1 MDLFNKFSLKL
12 SNYFKDEEI
21 LSKKTVTVDDTLIY
35 LNSQVILWKYDKTV
49 DDEAY
54 NQVLNHRHKKQYMI
68 YNLLDRKIK
77 FQKDFDT
84 IIDFKTPDLPAY
96 TLEFLLS
103 FSVSA
108 RNWLSLD
115 QYNVLIIH
123 DDISNVLKIVNY
135 SLKSSLF
142 YLVSF
147 HISLNT
153 QCLQ

>member
-1 MDLFNKFSLKL
+1 MDFFNKFSQKL

-21 LSKKTVTVDDTLIY
+21 LSKKIVTIDDTLIY
-35 LNSQVILWKYDKTV
+35 LNSQVILWKYDSSI

-54 NQVLNHRHKKQYMI
+54 NQVLNHRHINQYMI
-68 YNLLDRKIK
+68 YNLLNRKIK
-77 FQKDFDT
+77 FKKNLDT

-123 DDISNVLKIVNY
+123 DDISNVLYN
-135 SLKSSLF
+135 
-142 YLVSF
+142 
-147 HISLNT
+147 
-153 QCLQ
+153 

>member
-1 MDLFNKFSLKL
+1 MDFFNKFSKKL

-21 LSKKTVTVDDTLIY
+21 LSRKIMTVDDTLIY
-35 LNSQVILWKYDKTV
+35 LNSQVILWKYESSL

-54 NQVLNHRHKKQYMI
+54 NQVLNHRHNNQYMI
-68 YNLLDRKIK
+68 YNLLNRKIQFK
-77 FQKDFDT
+77 RNSDT

-123 DDISNVLKIVNY
+123 DDISNVLN
-135 SLKSSLF
+135 
-142 YLVSF
+142 
-147 HISLNT
+147 N
-153 QCLQ
+153 

>member
-1 MDLFNKFSLKL
+1 MDFFNKFSKKL

-21 LSKKTVTVDDTLIY
+21 LSKKIVTIDDTLIY
-35 LNSQVILWKYDKTV
+35 LNSQVILWKYDSSI

-54 NQVLNHRHKKQYMI
+54 NQVLNHRHNNQYMI
-68 YNLLDRKIK
+68 YNLLNRKIH
-77 FQKDFDT
+77 FQRNLDT

-123 DDISNVLKIVNY
+123 DDTSNVLNI
-135 SLKSSLF
+135 L
-142 YLVSF
+142 
-147 HISLNT
+147 
-153 QCLQ
+153 